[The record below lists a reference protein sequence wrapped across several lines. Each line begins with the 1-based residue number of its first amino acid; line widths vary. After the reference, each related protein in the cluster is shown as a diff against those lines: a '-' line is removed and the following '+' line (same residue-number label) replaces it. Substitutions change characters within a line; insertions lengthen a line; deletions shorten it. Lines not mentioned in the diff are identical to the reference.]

1 MAYDED
7 LADRVRALMPRG
19 ERASVIEEKR
29 MFGGIAMMLNGNMAV
44 VIRGKG
50 GLMVR
55 VDPDDS
61 DRLQAEPGAQATE
74 MRGRPMRGWL
84 TIDPTACA
92 KDADLRRWVN
102 RGVSYTQGLT
112 PK

>member
-7 LADRVRALMPRG
+7 LANRVQALMPHG
-19 ERASVIEEKR
+19 KRAPVIEEKR
-29 MFGGIAMMLNGNMAV
+29 MFGGIAVMLNGNMAV

-55 VDPDDS
+55 VDPAES
-61 DRLQAEPGAQATE
+61 DQLQAEPGAHATE

-84 TIDPTACA
+84 TIDPVACA
-92 KDADLRRWVN
+92 KDADLRRWVS
-102 RGVSYTQGLT
+102 RGVTYTTGLSS
-112 PK
+112 K

>member
-7 LADRVRALMPRG
+7 LANRVRALVPHG
-19 ERASVIEEKR
+19 KGAPVIEEKR
-29 MFGGIAMMLNGNMAV
+29 MFGGIAVMLNGNMAV

-55 VDPDDS
+55 VDPAES
-61 DRLQAEPGAQATE
+61 DQLQAEPGAQATE

-84 TIDPTACA
+84 TIDPGVCA
-92 KDADLRRWVN
+92 KEADLRRWVS
-102 RGVSYTQGLT
+102 RGVNYTQGL
-112 PK
+112 PSK

>member
-1 MAYDED
+1 
-7 LADRVRALMPRG
+7 MPRG
-19 ERASVIEEKR
+19 ERASVLEEKR
-29 MFGGIAMMLNGNMAV
+29 MFGGNTGPEIGERAA

-55 VDPDDS
+55 VDPSES
-61 DRLQAEPGAQATE
+61 DRLQTEPGAQVSE

-84 TIDPTACA
+84 TVDPAACA
-92 KDADLRRWVN
+92 KDADLRRWVS
-102 RGVSYTQGLT
+102 RGVTYTTGLA